1 MSRCV
6 LGSQSPLQTLPIP
19 VGSSLPSRGL
29 CVPANQTLGRGRGK
43 GRPAEPSGSFP
54 PRPGPAEHR
63 DPRGP
68 EARRPGRPAEP
79 EGGKAEPGRLWPV
92 SGCVALAERSRL
104 RGAVLSVPAVPDSST
119 VKVRAGKPGS
129 ADPVGDPTVS
139 GTLLFIFTQR
149 NRGTDRPKLQRR
161 GWSRGQLRAQPASA
175 RVCGSARA
183 CCGGSH
189 SLPQAPCGR
198 GHGTGL
204 EMVRKDVRGG
214 ESQISWSCG

>member
-63 DPRGP
+63 DPRGT

-79 EGGKAEPGRLWPV
+79 EGGRAEPGRRGLSAAVWRWQ
-92 SGCVALAERSRL
+92 SGAGCAERC
-104 RGAVLSVPAVPDSST
+104 SVSPAVPDAST

-129 ADPVGDPTVS
+129 AEPVGDPTVS

-161 GWSRGQLRAQPASA
+161 GWSRGQLRAQPSSA
-175 RVCGSARA
+175 WVCGSARA

-189 SLPQAPCGR
+189 NLPQAPCGR
-198 GHGTGL
+198 GHGTSL
-204 EMVRKDVRGG
+204 EMVRKDVRGA

>member
-68 EARRPGRPAEP
+68 EARRSGRPAEP
-79 EGGKAEPGRLWPV
+79 EGGRAEPGRRGLSAAVWRWQ
-92 SGCVALAERSRL
+92 SGAGCAERC
-104 RGAVLSVPAVPDSST
+104 SVSPAVPDAST

-129 ADPVGDPTVS
+129 AEPVGDPTVS

-161 GWSRGQLRAQPASA
+161 GWSRGQLRAQPASV

-204 EMVRKDVRGG
+204 EMVRKDVRGA

>member
-1 MSRCV
+1 MCPRVTES
-6 LGSQSPLQTLPIP
+6 SPDAPQE
-19 VGSSLPSRGL
+19 LPSRGL

-79 EGGKAEPGRLWPV
+79 EGGRAEPGRLWPV

-129 ADPVGDPTVS
+129 AEPVGDRMGHTAVHLHSKEP
-139 GTLLFIFTQR
+139 R
-149 NRGTDRPKLQRR
+149 H
-161 GWSRGQLRAQPASA
+161 GQA
-175 RVCGSARA
+175 
-183 CCGGSH
+183 
-189 SLPQAPCGR
+189 
-198 GHGTGL
+198 
-204 EMVRKDVRGG
+204 
-214 ESQISWSCG
+214 

>member
-1 MSRCV
+1 MRLAKDEVAGVGVGAESFMSRCV

-54 PRPGPAEHR
+54 LRPGPAEHR

-79 EGGKAEPGRLWPV
+79 EGGRAEPGRRGLSAAVWRWQ
-92 SGCVALAERSRL
+92 SGAGCAERC
-104 RGAVLSVPAVPDSST
+104 SVSPAVPDAST

-129 ADPVGDPTVS
+129 AEPVGDPTVS
-139 GTLLFIFTQR
+139 GTLLAVHLHSKEPR
-149 NRGTDRPKLQRR
+149 H
-161 GWSRGQLRAQPASA
+161 GQA
-175 RVCGSARA
+175 
-183 CCGGSH
+183 
-189 SLPQAPCGR
+189 
-198 GHGTGL
+198 
-204 EMVRKDVRGG
+204 
-214 ESQISWSCG
+214 